1 MKFFFLVWRVL
12 NKLCY
17 ASHYIQFER
26 FCNVSLSL
34 PVIFCLG
41 DQTDDTTVT
50 QLLYARLSLCP
61 CPVHWVTARFGSGL
75 HEKVTWNKNN
85 LLEGKRKAGWKV
97 KQRDYNIQKAN
108 ILSFLACVQTPP
120 SPQIFSEG
128 RRGVGHLYT
137 GYSFQGPLYC
147 LPSSKVLL
155 YHVTVFCKGP
165 IWAVSTLMLTCRL
178 QVTLLILLG
187 QHWPRLYKLTNS
199 VSLTGFAPCAIPTG
213 NLVVSFWQ
221 LKYSVI
227 PIWLTQRRDM
237 KLFSCKKTENQ
248 SHHNQSLISC
258 GHCVRRKW
266 DY

>member
-1 MKFFFLVWRVL
+1 MYRRPPPLRFFLRGGGGGGVCIQVVL
-12 NKLCY
+12 FK
-17 ASHYIQFER
+17 
-26 FCNVSLSL
+26 
-34 PVIFCLG
+34 
-41 DQTDDTTVT
+41 
-50 QLLYARLSLCP
+50 AR
-61 CPVHWVTARFGSGL
+61 
-75 HEKVTWNKNN
+75 
-85 LLEGKRKAGWKV
+85 
-97 KQRDYNIQKAN
+97 
-108 ILSFLACVQTPP
+108 
-120 SPQIFSEG
+120 
-128 RRGVGHLYT
+128 
-137 GYSFQGPLYC
+137 LYC

-155 YHVTVFCKGP
+155 YHVTVLCKGP

-248 SHHNQSLISC
+248 SNHNQSLISC

>member
-1 MKFFFLVWRVL
+1 MNCTNRNQTAGTCILGFLSGKLMKVQVAYKETSMKFFFLVWRVL
-12 NKLCY
+12 NKWCY

-26 FCNVSLSL
+26 FFNVSLSV
-34 PVIFCLG
+34 PMIFCLG
-41 DQTDDTTVT
+41 DQTDDTSVT
-50 QLLYARLSLCP
+50 QLLYARLSLRP
-61 CPVHWVTARFGSGL
+61 CPVHWVTARL
-75 HEKVTWNKNN
+75 DLVWPLT
-85 LLEGKRKAGWKV
+85 
-97 KQRDYNIQKAN
+97 
-108 ILSFLACVQTPP
+108 TP
-120 SPQIFSEG
+120 I
-128 RRGVGHLYT
+128 
-137 GYSFQGPLYC
+137 
-147 LPSSKVLL
+147 
-155 YHVTVFCKGP
+155 
-165 IWAVSTLMLTCRL
+165 
-178 QVTLLILLG
+178 
-187 QHWPRLYKLTNS
+187 PRLYKLTNS